1 MPPKR
6 ITYKLKKIKRLL
18 SLLLK
23 NKSKKTAT
31 NILYLL
37 VVIPETTD
45 ENNSFTLRLF
55 AASSFRLKN
64 PCKGKEKPRH
74 FKIISVNFYLN

>member
-1 MPPKR
+1 MYHLQAEKD
-6 ITYKLKKIKRLL
+6 KKIALFASVKQ
-18 SLLLK
+18 K
-23 NKSKKTAT
+23 QKTAM

-45 ENNSFTLRLF
+45 ENTSFTLRLF

-74 FKIISVNFYLN
+74 FKIISINFYPK